1 MASKCESFQTAKR
14 KRVCGAAD
22 YRHCHPR
29 HMGCAGSVE
38 SADREAVGGAGSNLT
53 SNASHEATLAAA
65 AIGGALGTFSMVDL
79 SIAAKGLV
87 SLDLMSASD
96 PICVVYERRDGRLV
110 ELGRTEA
117 ICT

>member
-1 MASKCESFQTAKR
+1 MGGAGHASAKAC
-14 KRVCGAAD
+14 VALQITD
-22 YRHCHPR
+22 TVIPD
-29 HMGCAGSVE
+29 MGCAGSVE